1 MPKPTLGIIGAGK
14 LGITLAQLGVKA
26 GYRVLIAGSGKA
38 EKIALTVGVLAPGA
52 ESTTT
57 SNLAAT
63 ADVIILAL
71 PLGKYTQLT
80 PQLFRNKL
88 VIDAMNYWW
97 EVDGARPEL
106 TDLRTSSS
114 ERVQA
119 YFTSARIIKAFNHM
133 GYHDLHDGPT
143 KQGDSR
149 RKAIA
154 IAGDYSEDTATVST
168 IVNDFGFD
176 PVVLGTLH
184 ESIWLEPGAKAF
196 GSNITAKALQ
206 KLYRD
211 FTDSEKG
218 REVAQARHSMI

>member
-1 MPKPTLGIIGAGK
+1 MHKPTLGIIGAGK

-26 GYRVLIAGSGKA
+26 GYRVLIAGSGKT

-57 SNLAAT
+57 RNLAAT

-80 PQLFRNKL
+80 PQLFHKKV

-97 EVDGARPEL
+97 EVDGTRPEL
-106 TDLRTSSS
+106 TDLHTSSS

-119 YFTSARIIKAFNHM
+119 HFTGARIVKAFNHM

-143 KQGDSR
+143 KQGDSK

-154 IAGDYSEDTATVST
+154 IAGNYPQDTAIIST

-176 PVVLGTLH
+176 PVILGTLH
-184 ESIWLEPGAKAF
+184 ESIWLEPGARAF
-196 GSNITAKALQ
+196 GANVTKETLRQYYLNFGA
-206 KLYRD
+206 
-211 FTDSEKG
+211 TEKG
-218 REVAQARHSMI
+218 RAVIVARQE